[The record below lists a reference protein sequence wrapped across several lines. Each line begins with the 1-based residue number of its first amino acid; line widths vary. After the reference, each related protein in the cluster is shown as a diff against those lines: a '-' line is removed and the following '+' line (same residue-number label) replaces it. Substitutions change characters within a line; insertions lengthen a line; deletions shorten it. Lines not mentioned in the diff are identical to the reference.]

1 MRGYLRSP
9 GHMYYLDTDVTSV
22 GRGSGLK
29 PPDQLKN
36 VGAHIPLGS
45 GKVEHFHAVVEKR
58 AQENCFIL
66 VDMNTAYGT
75 YVNEHRIQNGAVR
88 LAPGDVVRFGHG
100 GIPHEFNLVM
110 EDKDEDGKNSSRTSS
125 ASGKKKQIESGYF
138 DTSRSHIAR
147 NQSAHSPSSPLPFNI
162 NLRPD
167 TAPTTP
173 RVVTPPLSKLVLSE
187 RSKSVPLN
195 LKMAGPGRSSQEEKQ
210 EAWRSSESEEYGDR
224 SENKQT
230 SEKEADSDPWY
241 VSMLREKEQ
250 RLLHMG
256 DEIMRLSV
264 LEGEC
269 KRKDG
274 VISELRGKLN
284 HSEQSLMEMKS
295 NSNVAEKDR
304 KLVEMGDEIS
314 RLAVYEREC
323 ERKDRLVA
331 TLRDQVAKLEID
343 KQIWI
348 MDSQRSSTPTT
359 NGTNHKESMED
370 EKSVKQDVGERFEMK
385 LSSIDDSLLSARE
398 HLDQIRTEHD
408 LPVPDRRSQEE
419 IIFDLKDELEEKE
432 KLLEET
438 KQKLEDTRKE
448 LNLSS
453 GLVQSLQRNGH
464 SREQKIKKVTAQL
477 EKSKQDY
484 HEAKE
489 QIHAL
494 SNKIANLRE
503 EKKHEGI
510 VGAMEKELNEMN
522 SLLQVAQTTNVRQQE
537 KLEKQARDLKK
548 CHRQNKQFIESGR
561 TSQRQIDEFQK
572 ELSDL
577 QRKEQS
583 ARVISEQTGS
593 KYERLR
599 SRVVQAVFTAP
610 GSTKPEN
617 SLADAEV
624 LKSIQKI
631 IDDRSEFHQQL
642 VDLGHSP
649 PPLVVAMEVPE
660 EENPLVA
667 SDSSIGEKKKQGK
680 KTGKR

>member
-125 ASGKKKQIESGYF
+125 ASE
-138 DTSRSHIAR
+138 
-147 NQSAHSPSSPLPFNI
+147 SAHSPSSPLPFNI
-162 NLRPD
+162 NL
-167 TAPTTP
+167 
-173 RVVTPPLSKLVLSE
+173 S
-187 RSKSVPLN
+187 

-210 EAWRSSESEEYGDR
+210 EAWRSSE
-224 SENKQT
+224 NKSVQKVKIKCNNIH
-230 SEKEADSDPWY
+230 SRY

-284 HSEQSLMEMKS
+284 HSEQSLM
-295 NSNVAEKDR
+295 KDR

-331 TLRDQVAKLEID
+331 TLRDQVAKLEV
-343 KQIWI
+343 
-348 MDSQRSSTPTT
+348 
-359 NGTNHKESMED
+359 N
-370 EKSVKQDVGERFEMK
+370 
-385 LSSIDDSLLSARE
+385 ARE

-408 LPVPDRRSQEE
+408 LPVPATE
-419 IIFDLKDELEEKE
+419 
-432 KLLEET
+432 
-438 KQKLEDTRKE
+438 KLEDTRKE

-494 SNKIANLRE
+494 SNKI
-503 EKKHEGI
+503 
-510 VGAMEKELNEMN
+510 
-522 SLLQVAQTTNVRQQE
+522 
-537 KLEKQARDLKK
+537 
-548 CHRQNKQFIESGR
+548 
-561 TSQRQIDEFQK
+561 
-572 ELSDL
+572 
-577 QRKEQS
+577 
-583 ARVISEQTGS
+583 
-593 KYERLR
+593 
-599 SRVVQAVFTAP
+599 
-610 GSTKPEN
+610 
-617 SLADAEV
+617 
-624 LKSIQKI
+624 
-631 IDDRSEFHQQL
+631 
-642 VDLGHSP
+642 
-649 PPLVVAMEVPE
+649 
-660 EENPLVA
+660 
-667 SDSSIGEKKKQGK
+667 
-680 KTGKR
+680 